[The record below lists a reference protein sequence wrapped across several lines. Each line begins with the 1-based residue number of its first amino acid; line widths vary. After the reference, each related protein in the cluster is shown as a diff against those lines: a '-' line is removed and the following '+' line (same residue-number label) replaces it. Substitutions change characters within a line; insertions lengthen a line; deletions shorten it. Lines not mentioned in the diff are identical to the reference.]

1 MPRRFTSIGE
11 IRAALDEPLGHTEWV
26 QIDQDAVD
34 TFADLTGDH
43 QWVHVDVDRATAS
56 AFGGTIVHGYLT
68 QSMLPGFGAQLFEL
82 AAGSA
87 RLNYG
92 SDKVRF
98 PSPLPVGSRIRA
110 SAVFVEAVDV
120 VAGTRVTTR
129 WTVER
134 EGGTKPVCV
143 ADTMTMV
150 IA

>member
-1 MPRRFTSIGE
+1 MPRRFTSVEE
-11 IRAALDEPLGHTEWV
+11 IRAALGEPLGQTDWV
-26 QIDQDAVD
+26 EIDQDAVD
-34 TFADLTGDH
+34 AFADLTGDH
-43 QWVHVDVDRATAS
+43 QWVHVDVERASES

-82 AAGSA
+82 SAGSA

-92 SDKVRF
+92 SERVRF

-110 SAVFVEAVDV
+110 SASFVEAVDV
-120 VAGTRVTTR
+120 PAGTRVTTR

-150 IA
+150 VS